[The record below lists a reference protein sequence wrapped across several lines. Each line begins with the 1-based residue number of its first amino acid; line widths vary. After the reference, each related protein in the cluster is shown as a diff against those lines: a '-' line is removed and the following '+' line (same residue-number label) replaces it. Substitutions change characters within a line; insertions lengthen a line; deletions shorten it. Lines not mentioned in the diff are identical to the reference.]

1 MTTTKLR
8 LDLWGDEL
16 NRIEESMSR
25 KWKILESKF
34 DIMIG
39 NVDSKLDSK
48 LTAMQRDNRR
58 HNEFLA
64 SAFNAVAVSQER
76 LNEKVQSS
84 MIEV

>member
-8 LDLWGDEL
+8 MDLWGDEL
-16 NRIEESMSR
+16 SRMEEQLGR

-39 NVDSKLDSK
+39 NIDSKLESK
-48 LTAMQRDNRR
+48 LNAMQRDNRR

-64 SAFNAVAVSQER
+64 SAFNAVATGQEK
-76 LNEKVQSS
+76 LSEKVSSS